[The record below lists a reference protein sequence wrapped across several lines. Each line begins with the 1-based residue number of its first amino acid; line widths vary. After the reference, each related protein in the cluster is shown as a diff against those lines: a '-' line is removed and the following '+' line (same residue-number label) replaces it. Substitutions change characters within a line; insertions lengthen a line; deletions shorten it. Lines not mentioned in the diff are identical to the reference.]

1 MPELFFKRVQR
12 AGPLGFFLVFSFIF
26 GLLYDKFK
34 EKNVRFGLVICGHD
48 FDKLRHDIQWP
59 FFYAFQLKYI
69 YIYII

>member
-12 AGPLGFFLVFSFIF
+12 PGPLGFFLVFSFIF

-48 FDKLRHDIQWP
+48 FD
-59 FFYAFQLKYI
+59 
-69 YIYII
+69 